1 MRWVG
6 RPLPR
11 YEDPV
16 LLQGRGRYT
25 ADQARGARILRF
37 VRSPVARGRILTVN
51 APQEVPVITAA
62 GLGGVKPICPRLD
75 RPDYVAV
82 AQPILAAERVTYV
95 GEPIAAV
102 IADTAAEAEDLAER
116 VTVEIDAETPVVT
129 LDEALAP
136 NAALVHHT
144 AAGNTLI
151 DAQFETRGVTAALA
165 AADQVVEFTFTSGRQ
180 AAVPLETRGAVAAFD
195 AVTGRISL
203 SASTQMPHLLR
214 TAIADVLGIPESKL
228 RVVAPEVGGGFGQKM
243 PLIPEYVVVVWA
255 ARRFACTVAWIEDRL
270 ENLTAS
276 FHARDQRLY
285 LRGAFDGDGRLLAID
300 ADVLCN
306 VGAYSN
312 FPATC
317 GVEPLMALTDMP
329 GPYQVPEYR
338 ARARGVASNTC
349 PMAPY
354 RGVSR
359 PVITAAMER
368 LMDCAAVRLGLDAL
382 EIRRRNLIAEFP
394 YTSVT
399 GVVHDPGSYRE
410 AMEAAVRVVDI
421 AQFRARQR
429 AARAEGRWLGLGISV
444 FAERTGPGTPAFAA
458 RRMVITRALSGS
470 SW

>member
-11 YEDPV
+11 YEDRV

-25 ADQARGARILRF
+25 ADLARGARILRF

-51 APQEVPVITAA
+51 ARPEVPIITAA
-62 GLGGVKPICPRLD
+62 GLGDVEPICPQLD
-75 RPDYVAV
+75 RPDYVPV
-82 AQPILAAERVTYV
+82 AQPILAYERVNYV

-102 IADTAAEAEDLAER
+102 IAESAAEAEDLAEQ
-116 VTVEIDAETPVVT
+116 VTIEIAAETPVVT
-129 LDEALAP
+129 LDEALAAGAP
-136 NAALVHHT
+136 LVHD
-144 AAGNTLI
+144 AAVQNTLI
-151 DAQFETRGVTAALA
+151 DARFETPGIDAALA
-165 AADQVVEFTFTSGRQ
+165 AAHEMVEFTFTSGRQ

-195 AVTGRISL
+195 PVTGRVTL

-214 TAIADVLGIPESKL
+214 TGIADVLGISESEL
-228 RVVAPEVGGGFGQKM
+228 RVIAPEVGGGFGQKM

-312 FPATC
+312 FPVTC

-329 GPYQVPEYR
+329 GGDFDPFDRLRLVGSREPPIGYPSI
-338 ARARGVASNTC
+338 APAPAAS
-349 PMAPY
+349 
-354 RGVSR
+354 
-359 PVITAAMER
+359 
-368 LMDCAAVRLGLDAL
+368 
-382 EIRRRNLIAEFP
+382 
-394 YTSVT
+394 
-399 GVVHDPGSYRE
+399 
-410 AMEAAVRVVDI
+410 
-421 AQFRARQR
+421 
-429 AARAEGRWLGLGISV
+429 
-444 FAERTGPGTPAFAA
+444 PA
-458 RRMVITRALSGS
+458 TRA
-470 SW
+470 

>member
-1 MRWVG
+1 
-6 RPLPR
+6 
-11 YEDPV
+11 
-16 LLQGRGRYT
+16 
-25 ADQARGARILRF
+25 
-37 VRSPVARGRILTVN
+37 
-51 APQEVPVITAA
+51 
-62 GLGGVKPICPRLD
+62 
-75 RPDYVAV
+75 
-82 AQPILAAERVTYV
+82 
-95 GEPIAAV
+95 
-102 IADTAAEAEDLAER
+102 
-116 VTVEIDAETPVVT
+116 
-129 LDEALAP
+129 
-136 NAALVHHT
+136 
-144 AAGNTLI
+144 
-151 DAQFETRGVTAALA
+151 
-165 AADQVVEFTFTSGRQ
+165 
-180 AAVPLETRGAVAAFD
+180 LETRGAVAAFD

-338 ARARGVASNTC
+338 ARARAVASNTC

-410 AMEAAVRVVDI
+410 AMEAAGHRPI
-421 AQFRARQR
+421 PR
-429 AARAEGRWLGLGISV
+429 AAASS
-444 FAERTGPGTPAFAA
+444 A
-458 RRMVITRALSGS
+458 RRGALARPRDIGIRRAHRSRHSRFCSPAHGDHPGL
-470 SW
+470 

>member
-6 RPLPR
+6 RPLLR
-11 YEDPV
+11 YEDAV
-16 LLQGRGRYT
+16 LLQGRGRFT
-25 ADQARGARILRF
+25 ADQAQGARILRF
-37 VRSPVARGRILTVN
+37 VRSPVARGRILTVS
-51 APQEVPVITAA
+51 APPEVTFITAA
-62 GLGGVKPICPRLD
+62 GLGDVKPICPRLD

-82 AQPILAAERVTYV
+82 AQPILATKRVTYV

-102 IADTAAEAEDLAER
+102 IADTALEAEDLAER

-129 LDEALAP
+129 LDQALAP
-136 NAALVHHT
+136 NAPLVHEI
-144 AAGNTLI
+144 APQNTLI
-151 DAQFETRGVTAALA
+151 DARFETPGVAAA
-165 AADQVVEFTFTSGRQ
+165 FVAADQVIEFTFTSGRQ
-180 AAVPLETRGAVAAFD
+180 SAVPLETRGAVAAFD
-195 AVTGRISL
+195 TVTGRVNL

-214 TAIADVLGIPESKL
+214 TGIADALGIPESEL

-243 PLIPEYVVVVWA
+243 PLVPEYMVVVWA

-276 FHARDQRLY
+276 FHARDQRLH

-300 ADVLCN
+300 ADVLWN

-329 GPYQVPEYR
+329 GPYRVPEYR
-338 ARARGVASNTC
+338 GRARGIASNTC

-368 LMDCAAVRLGLDAL
+368 LMDCAAVRFGLDTL
-382 EIRRRNLIAEFP
+382 EIRRRNLITEFP
-394 YTSVT
+394 HTSVT

-410 AMEAAVRVVDI
+410 AMEAAAQVVDI
-421 AQFRARQR
+421 AQFRARQQ
-429 AARAEGRWLGLGISV
+429 
-444 FAERTGPGTPAFAA
+444 AA
-458 RRMVITRALSGS
+458 RRGALARPRDVGVRRAHRPRHARLCSATHGDHPGL
-470 SW
+470 